1 MPWRLVVRS
10 WMVRSM
16 IESPEMNDRD
26 TGSLIAYAI
35 PHGGGGGVMCSGLGA
50 PVEPILTGRFKTA
63 FGM

>member
-1 MPWRLVVRS
+1 
-10 WMVRSM
+10 MVGSM

-35 PHGGGGGVMCSGLGA
+35 PHGGGGGGMCRGLGA
-50 PVEPILTGRFKTA
+50 LVEPILTGRFKTA